1 MKKKYY
7 IDSSDEEKENQ
18 IINKIISINYNNYLF
33 NNIINIK
40 NIHNADEFKAKLG
53 LILHNLADR
62 FFRSSI
68 INNAY
73 QKIKERKLSLK
84 DTNRNKL
91 LDNIKLSFNIKLD
104 QLFIN
109 NKENPITDED
119 YIQLFNFLFDKH
131 VNLPNVFITK
141 NEITNNKIKSSLI
154 EEIQKNREINLKLLF
169 QNNLNIEIKS
179 NNSAKILACSKVTN
193 RNNKNK
199 IKYLTIKEAKNHSSS
214 TSYELSNSE
223 LPAFT
228 DSHVIH
234 YETGNVQ
241 TEIFGFGT
249 YKDIFQRMLRN
260 EAHRENIVERI
271 FELVQNKKIANTEKL
286 SQELNNFAEQ
296 LTHLLFIVEMQRN
309 NATLFTAP
317 MFLELIIKDTK
328 YLKEEIFFHYQ
339 FKLQFQNLEE

>member
-104 QLFIN
+104 QLF
-109 NKENPITDED
+109 
-119 YIQLFNFLFDKH
+119 NFLFDKH

-199 IKYLTIKEAKNHSSS
+199 IFDDKGS
-214 TSYELSNSE
+214 
-223 LPAFT
+223 
-228 DSHVIH
+228 
-234 YETGNVQ
+234 
-241 TEIFGFGT
+241 
-249 YKDIFQRMLRN
+249 
-260 EAHRENIVERI
+260 
-271 FELVQNKKIANTEKL
+271 
-286 SQELNNFAEQ
+286 
-296 LTHLLFIVEMQRN
+296 
-309 NATLFTAP
+309 
-317 MFLELIIKDTK
+317 
-328 YLKEEIFFHYQ
+328 
-339 FKLQFQNLEE
+339 